1 MQLLLSLSTGVY
13 SRILASLKLCV
24 VLSLS
29 VSPSC
34 LPGGARALVA
44 APNVG
49 SAGRQAGSRPPPAAA
64 YGRTVTSTSAEAV
77 VMSLIWGAFLAAA
90 ASVGGP
96 LQQPAAQQSVVLVN
110 QA

>member
-1 MQLLLSLSTGVY
+1 MQTLALSTGVY

-29 VSPSC
+29 LSPD
-34 LPGGARALVA
+34 ARAVRGPLWPRPMPVS
-44 APNVG
+44 VVQ
-49 SAGRQAGSRPPPAAA
+49 AGRQAVAVVRA